1 MSGRIKN
8 WIETKLNVGWLV
20 ITVIAFF
27 VVLGI
32 NLGMTLSTISNVEAK
47 SIKNEIKIEKN
58 SEDIQNLQV
67 QYGDLKVLNEKI
79 ISLTKSLDGVEEQ
92 LDKFNTEVLEFYKI
106 QRK

>member
-20 ITVIAFF
+20 VTVIAFF

-47 SIKNEIKIEKN
+47 SIKNEVKIEEN
-58 SEDIQNLQV
+58 ETGIQELKVQISNLN
-67 QYGDLKVLNEKI
+67 VLNEKI
-79 ISLTKSLDGVEEQ
+79 KSLTKSLDGVEIQ
-92 LDKFNTEVLEFYKI
+92 LDKFNSEVLDFYKT